1 MSNLKSQV
9 SAMIGSAMMVGAP
22 SLNTSGISVNVPVE
36 FVSNAAL
43 ATTDFSSVNTS
54 STLLA
59 RKAEVEWTA
68 ASGIRFKQLIRKKAL
83 GDITIAE
90 LVEFKALSELR
101 SKTLFP
107 LTADQILLQRRQ
119 RNAAARLLEVVKE
132 YAESHNL
139 SGPEKVS

>member
-1 MSNLKSQV
+1 MSNLKAQV
-9 SAMIGSAMMVGAP
+9 SAIFGSAMMASVP
-22 SLNTSGISVNVPVE
+22 SMNTSGDSVPVPVE
-36 FVSNAAL
+36 FVSNAPLL
-43 ATTDFSSVNTS
+43 ATDFSSVNS
-54 STLLA
+54 SNTLLTTNA
-59 RKAEVEWTA
+59 RAEWTA

-83 GDITIAE
+83 DDITIAE

-101 SKTLFP
+101 SKSLFP

-139 SGPEKVS
+139 TGPEKVS